1 MPISSRENP
10 RMVTVANLAQFCVP
24 SRIREVRKYRL
35 KEAKKELEE
44 ILKSPTLDDEEVA
57 LYQLEIKLLQKEIGL
72 NETANCNLV
81 RIIETKYKSMSDYI
95 LCAQRGDVFVSNY
108 RRIQATIEKDCTSL
122 QLKER
127 ELETWYLKKEL
138 QEKYPTI
145 RSTWT
150 DEKQRRRGIGFVSSN
165 VPSDFESLANA
176 FTLLDEGI
184 VSLEGDEDWSL
195 VLDCLIACLI
205 DCN

>member
-1 MPISSRENP
+1 MPNSSRENP

-95 LCAQRGDVFVSNY
+95 LCAPHGDAIVSNFW
-108 RRIQATIEKDCTSL
+108 RLKSKIQEDCTIL
-122 QLKER
+122 QQKER

-138 QEKYPTI
+138 QEKYPTF

-150 DEKQRRRGIGFVSSN
+150 NEKQRRRGIGFVSSDI
-165 VPSDFESLANA
+165 PSDFESLADA
-176 FTLLDEGI
+176 FKLLDEGI
-184 VSLEGDEDWSL
+184 ASLEGDEGWSL
-195 VLDCLIACLI
+195 VLD
-205 DCN
+205 